1 MNGENRTDS
10 HGLPPGKMELPN
22 RLYLSLLVIA
32 CAIIPP
38 RSKRGGQ
45 AADNEIISQHVS
57 VAATTEEIKF
67 FMGDL
72 NRAVDRQGGLTLQ
85 FTDCL
90 TIAAPFI
97 LFRLKRMGFSNS
109 RVLIKGKG
117 FMVTANR

>member
-1 MNGENRTDS
+1 
-10 HGLPPGKMELPN
+10 MELPN